1 MLHMVKLCVGV
12 DTAEL
17 LERNIDREMALAG
30 LKKAHIGLNTRSFPA
45 RVAEIVPGGSLY
57 WVMKGHIACRQA
69 IVGIRRFVDGGG
81 ASRCWIVLEPSVV
94 RTSWAAYRPFQGWRY
109 LEEDKAPPDIPPGDV
124 DMPASMRQDLA
135 RLGLV

>member
-12 DTAEL
+12 ETVEA
-17 LERNIDREMALAG
+17 LEEHVDREMARAG
-30 LKKAHIGLNTRSFPA
+30 LKKAHIGINTRSFPA

-57 WVMKGHIACRQA
+57 WVMKGHIVCRQA

-81 ASRCWIVLEPSVV
+81 ASRCWIVLEPAVV

-109 LEEDKAPPDIPPGDV
+109 LADDKAPADISLGDA
-124 DMPASMRQDLA
+124 DMPASMRQDLS